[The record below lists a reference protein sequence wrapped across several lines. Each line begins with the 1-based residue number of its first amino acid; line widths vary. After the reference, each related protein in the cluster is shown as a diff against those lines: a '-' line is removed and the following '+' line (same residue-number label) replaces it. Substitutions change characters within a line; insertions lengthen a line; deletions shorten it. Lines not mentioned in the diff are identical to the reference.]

1 MFQKDFVGLKS
12 SDIMKVLGNKD
23 SFELFNII
31 VEKVNIDSRFL
42 QSTSKLSKKRYY
54 SGIQKLMA
62 CGLVRRK
69 SKNFSLTSFG
79 QIINDLKVKMDTT
92 VNEYY
97 RLMAFDLVIN
107 SKGMGRKERRELVEE
122 FIKNIEIK
130 TILIG
135 KSNYSEVTAK

>member
-1 MFQKDFVGLKS
+1 
-12 SDIMKVLGNKD
+12 
-23 SFELFNII
+23 
-31 VEKVNIDSRFL
+31 
-42 QSTSKLSKKRYY
+42 
-54 SGIQKLMA
+54 MA

-79 QIINDLKVKMDTT
+79 QIINDLKVKIDST

-107 SKGMGRKERRELVEE
+107 SKGMGKKERRELVEE

>member
-1 MFQKDFVGLKS
+1 
-12 SDIMKVLGNKD
+12 
-23 SFELFNII
+23 
-31 VEKVNIDSRFL
+31 
-42 QSTSKLSKKRYY
+42 
-54 SGIQKLMA
+54 MA

-79 QIINDLKVKMDTT
+79 QIINDLKVKMDST

-107 SKGMGRKERRELVEE
+107 SKGMGKKERRELVEE

>member
-1 MFQKDFVGLKS
+1 
-12 SDIMKVLGNKD
+12 
-23 SFELFNII
+23 
-31 VEKVNIDSRFL
+31 
-42 QSTSKLSKKRYY
+42 
-54 SGIQKLMA
+54 MA

-97 RLMAFDLVIN
+97 KLMAFNLVIN
-107 SKGMGRKERRELVEE
+107 SKGMGKKERRELVEE
-122 FIKNIEIK
+122 FIKSIEIK